1 MMILIIPFNFRL
13 PLYFF
18 FTAILFMAVFI
29 PEFFFVYLLMLTVQ
43 DFILWLS
50 IALSLPILYLI
61 STILF
66 GILHSQ
72 LVCRIFL
79 PKITPGRFHHN
90 SKEALLYGVAIVSPS
105 IFKSMLKAFSFI
117 PHLYSL
123 LLGKF
128 LRLYGLKV
136 GKNVYLSAGTMI
148 DSYLVTI
155 GDNSFVGL
163 RAIIASHVTESRYLT
178 VAPVK
183 IGKNVT
189 IGGNTIIAPG
199 AEIGD
204 NVIIGVNSVVKK
216 NQIIPSN
223 TVYAGTPARYIRD
236 NKLEES
242 LD

>member
-1 MMILIIPFNFRL
+1 MLIPIKLSL

-29 PEFFFVYLLMLTVQ
+29 PEFFFVYLLMLSVHN
-43 DFILWLS
+43 FVLWLS
-50 IALSLPILYLI
+50 IALSLPFLYLI
-61 STILF
+61 STLLY

-72 LVCRIFL
+72 VVCRIFL
-79 PKITPGRFHHN
+79 PKITPGRYNHN
-90 SKEALLYGVAIVSPS
+90 SSEAMLYGVAIVSPS

-128 LRLYGLKV
+128 LRLYGLRV

-148 DSYLVTI
+148 DSHLVTI
-155 GDNSFVGL
+155 GDNTFVGL

-178 VAPVK
+178 IAPVK

-199 AEIGD
+199 SEIGD
-204 NVIIGVNSVVKK
+204 NVIIGINSVVKK
-216 NQIIPSN
+216 NQKIPSN
-223 TVYAGTPARYIRD
+223 TVYAGSPARYIRD
-236 NKLEES
+236 NKV
-242 LD
+242 